1 MRSNSY
7 TLIFT
12 SCITIVL
19 SFFLS
24 IASGLL
30 KEKQI
35 ANVELDRKKNILIAL
50 GFEQSAKHLWKPKDI
65 QTLFSDFVQ
74 EFNIDE
80 NGNRIETTSI
90 DHESS
95 EALTYFQIYKKVVK
109 DKIEGFAI
117 PISGKGLWSTLYGYL
132 AVEPDGKTVKGITFY
147 KHKETAGLG
156 GEVEKPW
163 FQNNFV
169 GKQFIDDEGNL
180 ISIQVIKG
188 KVSDD
193 DPQSYHKVDGI
204 SGATI
209 TGRGLNK
216 FLKEDLKKYEP
227 FFKKIR
233 SGLEI

>member
-117 PISGKGLWSTLYGYL
+117 PISGKG
-132 AVEPDGKTVKGITFY
+132 KTFHNK
-147 KHKETAGLG
+147 L
-156 GEVEKPW
+156 
-163 FQNNFV
+163 NFV
-169 GKQFIDDEGNL
+169 KPGINEFAK
-180 ISIQVIKG
+180 
-188 KVSDD
+188 KVSSLLLPNINPKFKYILIMLAD
-193 DPQSYHKVDGI
+193 
-204 SGATI
+204 I
-209 TGRGLNK
+209 TTLR
-216 FLKEDLKKYEP
+216 
-227 FFKKIR
+227 
-233 SGLEI
+233 